1 MLNFLCVAT
10 DEQAS
15 ELNELVL
22 LVIQGTKN
30 QGLMLRGSFADSVLF
45 NHVFTE
51 AFTRIDEDLDGQIN
65 KKVELR
71 ALTELM

>member
-1 MLNFLCVAT
+1 MAT

-30 QGLMLRGSFADSVLF
+30 QGLMLRGSFADSALF
-45 NHVFTE
+45 SYVFTE
-51 AFTRIDEDLDGQIN
+51 TFTRIDVDLDGMIN
-65 KKVELR
+65 KEFELR
-71 ALTELM
+71 ALTKLV